1 MAGHRS
7 SHRGN
12 PVRRAKPPGQ
22 AGSAPP
28 GDPEAV
34 PRGTGRRRF
43 LGYLLAAPTL
53 VAAAQIGEV
62 ALRPHKAEAAIPS
75 APEPSDIYDLNDLLT
90 AAATPTANLITVQI
104 NKDGTASFALP
115 RCESGQG
122 ITTSTA
128 MLIAEE
134 LDLPLDKISITLA
147 EARPELLFNQFTAGS
162 NTTISTYTPIRV
174 AAAIARQRLLE
185 AAAIELGDTVTNLT
199 ASAGQIIS
207 STGLSVPYGALA
219 EKAASAVTRKVSVSL
234 KPESQFTIIGTPQSR
249 IDALDAVTG
258 RKTYTMDLDVPG
270 ALPTMVCR
278 PPTIKGTVG
287 SVQNLEQVLQ
297 MPGITDV
304 AVISTG
310 VAVRGETFGQC
321 IDAVRALKVTW
332 GPGTVDGES
341 DGTVAAKLKA
351 AEIPLAVPELGL
363 LAQTVDAEFTFYWK
377 SNSALEPN
385 TAIADV
391 RPDGAEI
398 WSSLQAPISAQ
409 EGVASQLGLPVDA
422 VTVHV
427 MPGGGAFGRRM
438 FNDVVYEAAEASQQM
453 GKPVKLMWHRA
464 DEFRQ
469 GRVHPMCISHVRA
482 SYAAGNVLAYEQ
494 RHTSVATD
502 YTQGFGEILTE
513 MAGKVPPAGLG
524 NLLLYSE
531 SIFELTVNVPY
542 EFGVTDQ
549 LLNEIF
555 TYDTFHSG
563 SVRNLYNADVVVAR
577 EVVVDQLAKAMGQ
590 DPYGFRRQF
599 LKADRT
605 KAVLDKAAQAGQWG
619 RAMPAGTAQ
628 GIALHEEY
636 HGVCAALAE
645 IDCRP
650 ATVNRKIRDAYA
662 GPRVTKVVFVVDV
675 GLPVNPLGLQAQMMG
690 GIMDGIAEALTSSL
704 HLTDGHFAEASWDN
718 YYYTREW
725 NTPPEVD
732 IIVMPPTTG
741 SPGGAGEFGVA
752 ASKAAV
758 ACAYGRATGTMP
770 TSFPINHDA
779 PLGFTPYPTIPP
791 VPPSPTDGL
800 DSVY

>member
-1 MAGHRS
+1 MAAFRHPR
-7 SHRGN
+7 
-12 PVRRAKPPGQ
+12 PADPQDP
-22 AGSAPP
+22 AAAAPQ
-28 GDPEAV
+28 
-34 PRGTGRRRF
+34 GTGRRRF

-62 ALRPHKAEAAIPS
+62 ALGSRPAGAAIPS
-75 APEPSDIYDLNDLLT
+75 APEPSDLYDLNDLLT
-90 AAATPTANLITVQI
+90 AAATPTANLITVQL
-104 NKDGTASFALP
+104 NRDGTASFALP

-122 ITTSTA
+122 ISTSTA

-134 LDLPLDKISITLA
+134 LDLPLDKVLVTLA
-147 EARPELLFNQFTAGS
+147 DARPELLFNQFTAGS
-162 NTTISTYTPIRV
+162 NTTISTYTPVRV

-185 AAAIELGDTVTNLT
+185 AAAIELGDTVTNLK
-199 ASAGQIIS
+199 ASAGQVIS
-207 STGLSVPYGALA
+207 STGQSVSYGALA
-219 EKAASAVTRKVSVSL
+219 EKAASAVTRKVPVSL
-234 KPESQFTIIGTPQSR
+234 KPRSDFTVIGTPRSR

-258 RKTYTMDLDVPG
+258 RKTYAMDLDVPG
-270 ALPTMVCR
+270 AKPAMVCR
-278 PPTIKGTVG
+278 PPTIKGTVQ
-287 SVQNLEQVLQ
+287 SVANLEQVKQ

-321 IDAVRALKVTW
+321 IDAVRALNVTW

-341 DGTVAAKLKA
+341 DGTVANKLKA
-351 AEIPLAVPELGL
+351 AEIPLAAPKLDL
-363 LAQTVDAEFTFYWK
+363 LAKTVEAEFTFYWK
-377 SNSALEPN
+377 SNTALEPN

-391 RPDGAEI
+391 RPDRAEI
-398 WSSLQAPISAQ
+398 WSSLQAPISTQ
-409 EGVASQLGLPVDA
+409 EAVALQLGLPVSA

-438 FNDVVYEAAEASQQM
+438 FNDVVSEAVEASQKM

-482 SYAAGNVLAYEQ
+482 SCAAGNVLAYEQ

-502 YTQGFGEILTE
+502 YTQGFGEVITE
-513 MAGKVPPAGLG
+513 MAGKLPPLGLG
-524 NLLLYSE
+524 NLLEYSE
-531 SIFELTVNVPY
+531 TIFELTVNVPY

-549 LLNEIF
+549 VLNEIF

-577 EVVVDQLAKAMGQ
+577 EVIVDQLAKAMRQ
-590 DPYGFRRQF
+590 DRYGFRRQF
-599 LKADRT
+599 LKQDRT
-605 KAVLDKAAQAGQWG
+605 RAVLDKAAQAGRWG

-628 GIALHEEY
+628 GIALHQEY
-636 HGVCAALAE
+636 HGVCAALVE

-650 ATVNRKIRDAYA
+650 ATVSRKVRDAYT
-662 GPRVTKVVFVVDV
+662 GPRVTKVVFAVDV
-675 GLPVNPLGLQAQMMG
+675 GLAVNPRGLQAQMMG
-690 GIMDGIAEALTSSL
+690 GIMDGIAEALTASL

-741 SPGGAGEFGVA
+741 DPGGAGEFGVA

-758 ACAYGRATGTMP
+758 ACAYGQATGTMP
-770 TSFPINHDA
+770 TSFPINHNA
-779 PLGFTPYPTIPP
+779 PLGFTPYPTVPS

-800 DSVY
+800 DYAY

>member
-1 MAGHRS
+1 MEELPMAGIRHSR
-7 SHRGN
+7 
-12 PVRRAKPPGQ
+12 PA
-22 AGSAPP
+22 APP
-28 GDPEAV
+28 EEPADAAQE
-34 PRGTGRRRF
+34 GTGRRRF

-62 ALRPHKAEAAIPS
+62 ALRPGQAGAAIPS
-75 APEPSDIYDLNDLLT
+75 APEPSDLYDLNDLLT
-90 AAATPTANLITVQI
+90 AAATPTANLITVRL
-104 NKDGTASFALP
+104 NRDGTASFALP

-128 MLIAEE
+128 MLVAEE
-134 LDLPLDKISITLA
+134 LDLPLDKVHVTLA
-147 EARPELLFNQFTAGS
+147 DARPELLFNQFTAGS
-162 NTTISTYTPIRV
+162 NTTISTYTPVRV
-174 AAAIARQRLLE
+174 AAALARQRLLQ

-207 STGLSVPYGALA
+207 STGLSVSYGALA
-219 EKAASAVTRKVSVSL
+219 GKAASAVTKKVAVSL
-234 KPESQFTIIGTPQSR
+234 KPRSKFTVIGTPRNR
-249 IDALDAVTG
+249 IDARDAVTG
-258 RKTYTMDLDVPG
+258 RKTFTMDLDVPG
-270 ALPTMVCR
+270 AKPTMVCR
-278 PPTIKGTVG
+278 PPTIKGTVR
-287 SVQNLEQVLQ
+287 SVENLAHVRR
-297 MPGITDV
+297 MPGITHV

-321 IDAVRALKVTW
+321 TDAIRALKVTW
-332 GPGTVDGES
+332 GPGTVDHES
-341 DGTVAAKLKA
+341 DETVKEKLRA
-351 AEIPLAVPELGL
+351 AEIPLAVPPLGPL
-363 LAQTVDAEFTFYWK
+363 TATVEAEFTFNWK

-391 RPDGAEI
+391 RPDRAEI
-398 WSSLQAPISAQ
+398 WSSLQAPISTR
-409 EGVASQLGLPVDA
+409 EGVASRLGLPLSA

-438 FNDVVYEAAEASQQM
+438 FSDVVYEAVEASQKM
-453 GKPVKLMWHRA
+453 GQPVKLMWHRA

-502 YTQGFGEILTE
+502 YTQGFGEVLTE

-524 NLLLYSE
+524 NLLAYSE

-542 EFGVTDQ
+542 QFGVTDQ
-549 LLNEIF
+549 VLNEIF
-555 TYDTFHSG
+555 TWDTFHSG
-563 SVRNLYNADVVVAR
+563 SVRNLYNADVVLAR
-577 EVVVDQLAKAMGQ
+577 EVVVDHLAEAMGQ

-599 LKADRT
+599 LKSART
-605 KAVLDKAAQAGQWG
+605 KAVLDKAAQAGRWG

-636 HGVCAALAE
+636 HGVCAALVE

-650 ATVNRKIRDAYA
+650 ETVRRKIRDAYA

-675 GLPVNPLGLQAQMMG
+675 GLPVNPRGLQAQMMG
-690 GIMDGIAEALTSSL
+690 GIMDGIAEVLTASL
-704 HLTDGHFAEASWDN
+704 HLTDGHFAEASWDH

-725 NTPPEVD
+725 NTPPQVD
-732 IIVMPPTTG
+732 VIVMPPTTG
-741 SPGGAGEFGVA
+741 QPGGAGEFGVA
-752 ASKAAV
+752 ATKAAV

-770 TSFPINHDA
+770 TSFPINHDQ
-779 PLGFTPYPTIPP
+779 PLGFTPYPTVPP
-791 VPPSPTDGL
+791 VPASPTDGL
-800 DSVY
+800 KDAY

>member
-1 MAGHRS
+1 MAAIRHPR
-7 SHRGN
+7 
-12 PVRRAKPPGQ
+12 PA
-22 AGSAPP
+22 
-28 GDPEAV
+28 DPEDPAAAA
-34 PRGTGRRRF
+34 PQGTARRRF

-62 ALRPHKAEAAIPS
+62 ALGSRPAGAAIPS
-75 APEPSDIYDLNDLLT
+75 APEPSDLYDLNDLLT
-90 AAATPTANLITVQI
+90 AAATPTANLIAVQL
-104 NKDGTASFALP
+104 NRDGTASFALP

-122 ITTSTA
+122 ISTSTA

-134 LDLPLDKISITLA
+134 LDLPLDKVLVTLA
-147 EARPELLFNQFTAGS
+147 DARPELLFNQFTAGS
-162 NTTISTYTPIRV
+162 NTTISTYTPVRV

-185 AAAIELGDTVTNLT
+185 AAAIELGDTVTNLK
-199 ASAGQIIS
+199 ASAGQVIS
-207 STGLSVPYGALA
+207 STGQSVSYGALA
-219 EKAASAVTRKVSVSL
+219 EKAASAVTRKVPVSL
-234 KPESQFTIIGTPQSR
+234 KPRSDFTVIGTPQNR

-258 RKTYTMDLDVPG
+258 RKTYAMDLDVPG
-270 ALPTMVCR
+270 AKPTMVCR
-278 PPTIKGTVG
+278 PPTIKGTVQ
-287 SVQNLEQVLQ
+287 SVANLEQVKQ

-321 IDAVRALKVTW
+321 IDAVRALNVTW

-341 DGTVAAKLKA
+341 DGTVANKLKA
-351 AEIPLAVPELGL
+351 AEIPLAAPKLDL
-363 LAQTVDAEFTFYWK
+363 LAQTVEAEFTFYWK
-377 SNSALEPN
+377 SNTALEPN

-391 RPDGAEI
+391 RPDRAEI
-398 WSSLQAPISAQ
+398 WSSLQAPISTQ
-409 EGVASQLGLPVDA
+409 EAVALQLGLPVSA

-438 FNDVVYEAAEASQQM
+438 FNDVVSEAVEASQKM

-502 YTQGFGEILTE
+502 YTQGFGEVITE
-513 MAGKVPPAGLG
+513 MAGKLPPLGLG
-524 NLLLYSE
+524 NLLEYSE
-531 SIFELTVNVPY
+531 TIFELTVNVPY

-549 LLNEIF
+549 VLNEIF
-555 TYDTFHSG
+555 SYDTFHSG

-577 EVVVDQLAKAMGQ
+577 EVIVDQLAKKMGQ
-590 DPYGFRRQF
+590 DRYGFRRQF
-599 LKADRT
+599 LKQGRT
-605 KAVLDKAAQAGQWG
+605 RAVLDKAAQAGRWG

-628 GIALHEEY
+628 GIALHQEY
-636 HGVCAALAE
+636 HGVCAALVE

-650 ATVNRKIRDAYA
+650 ATVGRKVRDACT
-662 GPRVTKVVFVVDV
+662 GPRVTKVVFAVDV
-675 GLPVNPLGLQAQMMG
+675 GLAVNPRGLQAQMMG
-690 GIMDGIAEALTSSL
+690 GIMDGIAEALTASL

-741 SPGGAGEFGVA
+741 DPGGAGEFGVA

-758 ACAYGRATGTMP
+758 ACAYGQATGTMP
-770 TSFPINHDA
+770 TSFPINHHA
-779 PLGFTPYPTIPP
+779 PLGFTPYPTVPS
-791 VPPSPTDGL
+791 VPPSPADGL
-800 DSVY
+800 DYAY

>member
-1 MAGHRS
+1 MEELPMAGIRHSR
-7 SHRGN
+7 
-12 PVRRAKPPGQ
+12 PA
-22 AGSAPP
+22 APP
-28 GDPEAV
+28 APEKLADDA

-62 ALRPHKAEAAIPS
+62 ALGPRKAGAAIPS
-75 APEPSDIYDLNDLLT
+75 APEPSDLYDLNDLLT
-90 AAATPTANLITVQI
+90 AAATPTANLITVRL

-115 RCESGQG
+115 RAESGQG

-134 LDLPLDKISITLA
+134 LDLPLDKVRITLA
-147 EARPELLFNQFTAGS
+147 DARPELLFNQFTAGS

-207 STGLSVPYGALA
+207 STGLSVPYGSLV

-234 KPESQFTIIGTPQSR
+234 KTRSKFTVIGTPRNR
-249 IDALDAVTG
+249 IDALEAVTG
-258 RKTYTMDLDVPG
+258 RKTFSMDLDVPG
-270 ALPTMVCR
+270 AKPTMVCR
-278 PPTIKGTVG
+278 PPTIKGTVS
-287 SVQNLEQVLQ
+287 SVKNLEQVRQ

-321 IDAVRALKVTW
+321 IDAIRALNVTW
-332 GPGTVDGES
+332 GPGTVDTES
-341 DGTVAAKLKA
+341 DETVLQKLKA
-351 AEIPLAVPELGL
+351 AEIPLVVPPVDL
-363 LAQTVDAEFTFYWK
+363 LAKTVEAKFTFHWK
-377 SNSALEPN
+377 TNSALEPN

-391 RPDGAEI
+391 RPDRAEI

-409 EGVASQLGLPVDA
+409 EGVAKQLGLPLSA

-438 FNDVVYEAAEASQQM
+438 FNDVVCEAVEASQKM

-469 GRVHPMCISHVRA
+469 GRVHPMCTSHVRA
-482 SYAAGNVLAYEQ
+482 SYLAGNVLAYEQ

-502 YTQGFGEILTE
+502 YTQGFGEVLTE
-513 MAGKVPPAGLG
+513 MAGKVPPLGLG
-524 NLLLYSE
+524 NFLAYSQ

-549 LLNEIF
+549 VLNEIF
-555 TYDTFHSG
+555 TWDTFHSG

-577 EVVVDQLAKAMGQ
+577 EVVVDQLAKGMGQ
-590 DPYGFRRQF
+590 DPYAFRRQF
-599 LKADRT
+599 LKASRT
-605 KAVLDKAAQAGQWG
+605 KAVLDKAAQAGRWG

-636 HGVCAALAE
+636 HGVCAALVE

-650 ATVNRKIRDAYA
+650 ATVSRKIRDAYA

-675 GLPVNPLGLQAQMMG
+675 GLPVNPRGLQAQMMG
-690 GIMDGIAEALTSSL
+690 GIMDGIAETLTASL

-718 YYYTREW
+718 YYFTREW

-741 SPGGAGEFGVA
+741 EPGGAGEFGVA

-770 TSFPINHDA
+770 TSFPINHDQ
-779 PLGFTPYPTIPP
+779 PLGFTPYPT
-791 VPPSPTDGL
+791 VPPIPESPADGL
-800 DSVY
+800 DYAY

>member
-1 MAGHRS
+1 MAAFRHPR
-7 SHRGN
+7 
-12 PVRRAKPPGQ
+12 PADPQDP
-22 AGSAPP
+22 AAAAPQ
-28 GDPEAV
+28 
-34 PRGTGRRRF
+34 GTGRRRF

-62 ALRPHKAEAAIPS
+62 ALGSRPAGAAIPS
-75 APEPSDIYDLNDLLT
+75 APEPSDLYDLNDLLT
-90 AAATPTANLITVQI
+90 AAATPTANLITVQL
-104 NKDGTASFALP
+104 NRDGTASFALP

-122 ITTSTA
+122 ISTSTA

-134 LDLPLDKISITLA
+134 LDLPLDKVLVTLA
-147 EARPELLFNQFTAGS
+147 DARPELLFNQFTAGS
-162 NTTISTYTPIRV
+162 NTTISTYTPVRV
-174 AAAIARQRLLE
+174 AAALARQRLLE
-185 AAAIELGDTVTNLT
+185 AAAIELGDTVTNLK
-199 ASAGQIIS
+199 ASAGQVIS
-207 STGLSVPYGALA
+207 STGQSVSYGALA
-219 EKAASAVTRKVSVSL
+219 EKAASAVTRKVPVSL
-234 KPESQFTIIGTPQSR
+234 KPRSDFTVIGTPRSR

-258 RKTYTMDLDVPG
+258 RKTYAMDLDVPG
-270 ALPTMVCR
+270 AKPAMVCR
-278 PPTIKGTVG
+278 PPTIKGTVQ
-287 SVQNLEQVLQ
+287 SVANLEQVKQ

-321 IDAVRALKVTW
+321 IDAVRALNVTW

-341 DGTVAAKLKA
+341 DGTVANKLKA
-351 AEIPLAVPELGL
+351 AEIPLAAPKLDL
-363 LAQTVDAEFTFYWK
+363 LAKTVEAEFTFYWK
-377 SNSALEPN
+377 SNTALEPN

-391 RPDGAEI
+391 RPDRAEI
-398 WSSLQAPISAQ
+398 WSSLQAPISTQ
-409 EGVASQLGLPVDA
+409 EAVALQLGLPVSA

-438 FNDVVYEAAEASQQM
+438 FNDVVSEAVEASQKM

-482 SYAAGNVLAYEQ
+482 SCAAGNVLAYEQ

-502 YTQGFGEILTE
+502 YTQGFGEVITE
-513 MAGKVPPAGLG
+513 MAGKLPPLGLG
-524 NLLLYSE
+524 NLLEYSE
-531 SIFELTVNVPY
+531 TIFELTVNVPY

-549 LLNEIF
+549 VLNEIF

-577 EVVVDQLAKAMGQ
+577 EVIVDQLAKAMRQ
-590 DPYGFRRQF
+590 DRYGFRRQF
-599 LKADRT
+599 LKQDRT
-605 KAVLDKAAQAGQWG
+605 RAVLDKAAQAGRWG

-628 GIALHEEY
+628 GIALHQEY
-636 HGVCAALAE
+636 HGVCAALVE

-650 ATVNRKIRDAYA
+650 ATVSRKVRDAYT
-662 GPRVTKVVFVVDV
+662 GPRVTKVVFAVDV
-675 GLPVNPLGLQAQMMG
+675 GLAVNPRGLQAQMMG
-690 GIMDGIAEALTSSL
+690 GIMDGIAEALTASL

-741 SPGGAGEFGVA
+741 DPGGAGEFGVA

-758 ACAYGRATGTMP
+758 ACAYGQATGTMP
-770 TSFPINHDA
+770 TSFPINHNA
-779 PLGFTPYPTIPP
+779 PLGFTPYPTVPS

-800 DSVY
+800 DYAY

>member
-1 MAGHRS
+1 MEELPMAGIRHSRS
-7 SHRGN
+7 
-12 PVRRAKPPGQ
+12 A
-22 AGSAPP
+22 APP
-28 GDPEAV
+28 EEPAGAAKE
-34 PRGTGRRRF
+34 GTGRRRF

-62 ALRPHKAEAAIPS
+62 ALRPGQAGAAIPS
-75 APEPSDIYDLNDLLT
+75 APEPSDLYDLNDLLT
-90 AAATPTANLITVQI
+90 AAATPTANLITVRL
-104 NKDGTASFALP
+104 NRDGTASFALP

-128 MLIAEE
+128 MLVAEE
-134 LDLPLDKISITLA
+134 LDLPLDKVHVTLA
-147 EARPELLFNQFTAGS
+147 DARPELLFNQFTAGS
-162 NTTISTYTPIRV
+162 NTTISTYTPVRV
-174 AAAIARQRLLE
+174 AAALARQRLLQ

-207 STGLSVPYGALA
+207 STGLSVSYGALA
-219 EKAASAVTRKVSVSL
+219 GKAASAVTKKVAVSL
-234 KPESQFTIIGTPQSR
+234 KPRSKFTVIGTPRNR
-249 IDALDAVTG
+249 IDARDAVTG
-258 RKTYTMDLDVPG
+258 RKTFTMDLDVPG
-270 ALPTMVCR
+270 AKPTMVCR
-278 PPTIKGTVG
+278 PPTIKGTVR
-287 SVQNLEQVLQ
+287 SVENLAHVRR
-297 MPGITDV
+297 MPGITHV

-321 IDAVRALKVTW
+321 TDAIRALKVTW
-332 GPGTVDGES
+332 GPGTVDHES
-341 DGTVAAKLKA
+341 DETVKEKLRA
-351 AEIPLAVPELGL
+351 AEIPLAVPPLGPL
-363 LAQTVDAEFTFYWK
+363 TATVEAEFTFNWK

-391 RPDGAEI
+391 RPDRAEI
-398 WSSLQAPISAQ
+398 WSSLQAPISTR
-409 EGVASQLGLPVDA
+409 EGVASRLGLPLSA

-438 FNDVVYEAAEASQQM
+438 FSDVVYEAVEASQKM
-453 GKPVKLMWHRA
+453 GQPVKLMWHRA

-502 YTQGFGEILTE
+502 YTQGFGEVLTE

-524 NLLLYSE
+524 NLLAYSE

-542 EFGVTDQ
+542 QFGVTDQ
-549 LLNEIF
+549 VLNEIF
-555 TYDTFHSG
+555 TWDTFHSG
-563 SVRNLYNADVVVAR
+563 SVRNLYNADVVLAR
-577 EVVVDQLAKAMGQ
+577 EVVVDHLAEAMGQ

-599 LKADRT
+599 LKSART

-636 HGVCAALAE
+636 HGVCAALVE

-650 ATVNRKIRDAYA
+650 ETVRRKIRDAYA

-675 GLPVNPLGLQAQMMG
+675 GLPVNPRGLQAQMMG
-690 GIMDGIAEALTSSL
+690 GIMDGIAEVLTASL
-704 HLTDGHFAEASWDN
+704 HLTDGHFAEASWDH

-725 NTPPEVD
+725 NTPPQVD
-732 IIVMPPTTG
+732 VIVMPPTTG
-741 SPGGAGEFGVA
+741 QPGGAGEFGVA
-752 ASKAAV
+752 ATKAAV

-770 TSFPINHDA
+770 TSFPINHDQ
-779 PLGFTPYPTIPP
+779 PLGFTPYPTVPP
-791 VPPSPTDGL
+791 VPASPTDGL
-800 DSVY
+800 KDAN

>member
-1 MAGHRS
+1 MAAIRHPR
-7 SHRGN
+7 
-12 PVRRAKPPGQ
+12 PA
-22 AGSAPP
+22 
-28 GDPEAV
+28 DPEDPAAAA
-34 PRGTGRRRF
+34 PHGTGRRRF

-62 ALRPHKAEAAIPS
+62 AVGSRPAGAAIPS
-75 APEPSDIYDLNDLLT
+75 APEPSDLYDLNDLLT
-90 AAATPTANLITVQI
+90 AAATPTANLIAVQL
-104 NKDGTASFALP
+104 NRDGTASFALP

-122 ITTSTA
+122 ISTSTA

-134 LDLPLDKISITLA
+134 LDLPLDKVLVTLA
-147 EARPELLFNQFTAGS
+147 DARPELLFNQFTAGS
-162 NTTISTYTPIRV
+162 NTTISTYTPVRV

-185 AAAIELGDTVTNLT
+185 AAAIELGDTVANLK
-199 ASAGQIIS
+199 ASAGEVIS
-207 STGLSVPYGALA
+207 STGQSVSYGALA
-219 EKAASAVTRKVSVSL
+219 EKAASAVTRKVPVSL
-234 KPESQFTIIGTPQSR
+234 KPRSDFTVIGTPQSR

-258 RKTYTMDLDVPG
+258 RKAYAMDLDVPG
-270 ALPTMVCR
+270 AKPTMVCR
-278 PPTIKGTVG
+278 PPTIKGTVR
-287 SVQNLEQVLQ
+287 SVANLEQVKQ

-321 IDAVRALKVTW
+321 IDAVRALNVTW

-341 DGTVAAKLKA
+341 DGTVAKKLKA
-351 AEIPLAVPELGL
+351 AEIPLAVPKLDL
-363 LAQTVDAEFTFYWK
+363 LAQTVEAEFTFYWK
-377 SNSALEPN
+377 SNTALEPN

-391 RPDGAEI
+391 RPDSAEI
-398 WSSLQAPISAQ
+398 WSSLQAPISTQ
-409 EGVASQLGLPVDA
+409 EAVALQLGLPVSA

-438 FNDVVYEAAEASQQM
+438 FNDVVSEAVEASQKM

-469 GRVHPMCISHVRA
+469 GRVHPMCVSHVRA

-502 YTQGFGEILTE
+502 YTQGFGEVITE
-513 MAGKVPPAGLG
+513 MAGKLPPLGLG
-524 NLLLYSE
+524 NLLEYSE
-531 SIFELTVNVPY
+531 TIFELTVNVPY

-555 TYDTFHSG
+555 SYDTFHSG

-577 EVVVDQLAKAMGQ
+577 EVVVDQLARAMGQ
-590 DPYGFRRQF
+590 DRYGFRRQF
-599 LKADRT
+599 LKQDRT
-605 KAVLDKAAQAGQWG
+605 RAVLDKAAQAGRWG

-628 GIALHEEY
+628 GIALHQEY
-636 HGVCAALAE
+636 HGVCAALVE

-650 ATVNRKIRDAYA
+650 ATVSRKVRDACT
-662 GPRVTKVVFVVDV
+662 GPRVTKVVFAVDV
-675 GLPVNPLGLQAQMMG
+675 GLAVNPRGLQAQMMG
-690 GIMDGIAEALTSSL
+690 GIMDGIAEALTASL

-741 SPGGAGEFGVA
+741 DPGGAGEFGVA

-758 ACAYGRATGTMP
+758 ACAYGQATGTMP
-770 TSFPINHDA
+770 TSFPINHNA
-779 PLGFTPYPTIPP
+779 PLGFTPYPVVPS

-800 DSVY
+800 DYAY